1 METTTITTKRVLAI
15 VLMAVATLALATL
28 SACGGKS
35 AETTIRE
42 SVTSELESIKK
53 LDQDALD
60 QIVGGAN
67 SVSDLSE
74 YGISTE
80 EFFRTWLEGFDYSVD
95 KVTVNGD
102 KATATVTIK
111 VKSLTSAMD
120 SISNNISS
128 IIASNPA
135 MLTMTQE
142 QIYKEIGNLLMK
154 AVGEAPITST
164 TVDLPYELK
173 NNTWQPA
180 SGFDAAI
187 AKAFTG
193 TSA

>member
-1 METTTITTKRVLAI
+1 METTTTTTKRILAI
-15 VLMAVATLALATL
+15 MLMVIATLALATL

-35 AETTIRE
+35 AEDTIRE
-42 SVTSELESIKK
+42 SVKAELESIKK

-60 QIVGGAN
+60 QIVGGAD

-74 YGISTE
+74 YGISAE

-102 KATATVTIK
+102 KATATITIK

-154 AVGEAPITST
+154 AVKDAPMVST

-173 NNTWQPA
+173 NNTWQPG

-193 TSA
+193 TSV